1 MSPPTVFLFDI
12 DGTILD
18 ARGAGRRA
26 MEAGFESVCPG
37 CGDAM
42 GAIRFS
48 GMTDPGIARAALT
61 HAGQPA
67 DDSQIQRVVAA
78 YLLRIEIELRS
89 APPTVYEGAQAAI
102 DLAHAQPRAAVGLGT
117 GNHIDG
123 ARHKLTPAG
132 LWDSFSFGGFGSD
145 AEIRSDMLAVGRDRG
160 LAHLGASAAEARVV
174 VVGDT
179 PRDVEAAAAI
189 GALCLAVTTGSHDA
203 DTLREA
209 GADRVVDRLDRP
221 EALEFLAG

>member
-1 MSPPTVFLFDI
+1 MAAPTVFLFDI

-18 ARGAGRRA
+18 AQGAGRRA
-26 MEAGFESVCPG
+26 MQAGFESVCPG

-42 GAIRFS
+42 EAVRFS

-61 HAGQPA
+61 NAGHPA
-67 DDSQIQRVVAA
+67 DENQIQRVVGA
-78 YLLRIEIELRS
+78 YLERVELELRS
-89 APPTVYEGAQAAI
+89 IPPTVYEGVQAAI
-102 DLAHAQPRAAVGLGT
+102 DLAHAQPGAAVGLGT
-117 GNHIDG
+117 GNHVEG
-123 ARHKLTPAG
+123 ARHKLAPVG

-160 LAHLGASAAEARVV
+160 LALLGTSAAHARVV
-174 VVGDT
+174 IIGDT

-189 GALCLAVTTGSHDA
+189 GAVCLAVTTGPHDA
-203 DTLREA
+203 DSLQRA

-221 EALEFLAG
+221 EALEFLVG

>member
-1 MSPPTVFLFDI
+1 MGVSTVYLFDI

-26 MEAGFESVCPG
+26 MQAGFESVCPG

-42 GAIRFS
+42 QAVRFA

-61 HAGQPA
+61 NAGQPA
-67 DDSQIQRVVAA
+67 DDEQIQRVVGA
-78 YLLRIEIELRS
+78 YLERVEVELRS
-89 APPTVYEGAQAAI
+89 APPTVYDGAQAAI
-102 DLAHAQPRAAVGLGT
+102 DLAHAQPGAAVGLGT
-117 GNHIDG
+117 GNHVDG
-123 ARHKLTPAG
+123 ARYKLATVG
-132 LWDSFSFGGFGSD
+132 LWASFSFGGFGSD
-145 AEIRSDMLAVGRDRG
+145 AEIRADMLAVGRDRG
-160 LAHLGASAAEARVV
+160 LARLGTTLARTRVIII
-174 VVGDT
+174 GDT

-189 GALCLAVTTGSHDA
+189 GALCLAVSTGSHDA
-203 DTLREA
+203 DALLQA

>member
-1 MSPPTVFLFDI
+1 MADPTVFLFDI

-26 MEAGFESVCPG
+26 MQAGFESICPG
-37 CGDAM
+37 CGSAM
-42 GAIRFS
+42 EAVRFS

-61 HAGQPA
+61 NAGQPA
-67 DDSQIQRVVAA
+67 DEAQIQRVVRA
-78 YLLRIEIELRS
+78 YLERVELELRS
-89 APPTVYEGAQAAI
+89 IPPTVYEGAQVAI

-117 GNHIDG
+117 GNHVDG
-123 ARHKLTPAG
+123 ARHKLAPVG

-160 LAHLGASAAEARVV
+160 LAQLGTAEARVIII
-174 VVGDT
+174 GDT

-203 DTLREA
+203 ESLREA

-221 EALEFLAG
+221 EALEFLVG

>member
-1 MSPPTVFLFDI
+1 MSRPTVFLFDI

-18 ARGAGRRA
+18 AQGAGRRA
-26 MEAGFESVCPG
+26 MLAGFETVCPG
-37 CGDAM
+37 GADAM
-42 GAIRFS
+42 GAVRFA

-61 HAGQPA
+61 NAGQPA
-67 DDSQIQRVVAA
+67 DDGQIQRVVEA
-78 YLLRIEIELRS
+78 YLERIKVELLT

-117 GNHIDG
+117 GNHVDG
-123 ARHKLTPAG
+123 ARHKLTPVG
-132 LWDSFSFGGFGSD
+132 LWDLFSFGGFGSD

-160 LAHLGASAAEARVV
+160 LEHLGASAAEARVV
-174 VVGDT
+174 VIGDT
-179 PRDVEAAAAI
+179 PKDVHAAAAI

-203 DTLREA
+203 DALHEA

-221 EALEFLAG
+221 EALQFLAG